1 MKKLFTITLLI
12 TFILSAAFVYGQR
25 MYVTVEGMKQG
36 TFKGESS
43 VDKLKNKIELTGYEM
58 EIISPRDAA
67 TGMASGRR
75 VRQPITIHK
84 LYGAASIQFYQAI
97 STNEQLKS
105 VTIEFYKTNPDG
117 TEKLDYSIKLTN
129 ASISSFK
136 QSSGTASVLPAGS
149 PRGLIDEIKFS
160 YQSIE
165 LSNPS
170 AGITATDNWNN

>member
-1 MKKLFTITLLI
+1 MISLLVA
-12 TFILSAAFVYGQR
+12 FIFSAAFVYGQR
-25 MYVTVEGMKQG
+25 MYVTVEGMRQG
-36 TFKGESS
+36 TFKGESN
-43 VDKLKNKIELTGYEM
+43 VEKLKNKIELTGYEM
-58 EIISPRDAA
+58 EVSSPRDAA

-84 LYGAASIQFYQAI
+84 LYGAASIQFYQALT
-97 STNEQLKS
+97 TNEQLKS
-105 VTIEFYKTNPDG
+105 VTIEMYKTSPDG

-136 QSSGTASVLPAGS
+136 QSFGTASVLPAGS
-149 PRGLIDEIKFS
+149 PKGLIDEIRFS

-170 AGITATDNWNN
+170 VGVTATDNWNN